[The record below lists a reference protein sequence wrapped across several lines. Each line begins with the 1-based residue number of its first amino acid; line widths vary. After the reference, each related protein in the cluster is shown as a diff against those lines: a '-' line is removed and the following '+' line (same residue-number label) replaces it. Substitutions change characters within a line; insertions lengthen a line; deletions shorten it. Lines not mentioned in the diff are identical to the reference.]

1 VAEKRQ
7 KPTPK
12 RLRDARKQGEVVRS
26 ADIVSAVVFIGVV
39 VGLWVG
45 GMFIL
50 RHFHAAISYG
60 ARIAAAR
67 DPGLDIGVFV
77 ERSLHDWLIVSLPV
91 LGLAGLC
98 GIAGAFFQVGGIMAW
113 SRLKPDMNR
122 LNPAQGLKRMFSTR
136 NLINL
141 LKMVCKTLCLTTVLY
156 VVVRWSLDVPL
167 KAGYAATD
175 VILAVAARLV
185 MTVFGWAAVVYAFM
199 AMIDYAHEHYE
210 FTKQHR
216 MSIEE
221 IRREYKEV
229 EGDPLNN
236 ARRRWMAREL
246 QFDALVD
253 RVKLASVV
261 VHSGRAAVALHYAG
275 PNDVPRVIARGEG
288 EVAAR
293 IRQYAEQYLVPHV
306 QNAGLAHKLYQ
317 RVGLDQFID
326 RTLFREVSELLQWGE
341 GKQG

>member
-1 VAEKRQ
+1 MAEKRQ
-7 KPTPK
+7 KPTAK

-45 GMFIL
+45 SMFIL
-50 RHFHAAISYG
+50 RHLHAAISY
-60 ARIAAAR
+60 AAQVAAAR
-67 DPGLDIGVFV
+67 DPGSAISLFI
-77 ERSLHDWLIVSLPV
+77 ERSMKDWLILSLPV
-91 LGLAGLC
+91 LGLAGIC
-98 GIAGAFFQVGGIMAW
+98 GIVGAFFQVGGIVAW
-113 SRLKPDMNR
+113 SRLKPNMNR
-122 LNPAQGLKRMFSTR
+122 LHPGQGLKRMLSSR
-136 NLINL
+136 NVINL
-141 LKMVCKTLCLTTVLY
+141 LKMACKTLCLAIVLY

-175 VILAVAARLV
+175 AILVVAGQLV
-185 MTVFGWAAVVYAFM
+185 LTVFGWAAVVYALM
-199 AMIDYAHEHYE
+199 AMVDYAHEHYE
-210 FTKQHR
+210 FMKQHR

-253 RVKLASVV
+253 RIKLASVV
-261 VHSGRAAVALHYAG
+261 VHSAQAAVALHYAG
-275 PNDVPRVIARGEG
+275 PTDVPRVIARGEG

-293 IRQYAEQYLVPHV
+293 IREYAEQHLVPHV

-317 RVGLDQFID
+317 RVALDQFID

-341 GKQG
+341 GKRG